1 MKICRWSSTRIISK
15 PRFYSLHYQRTIY
28 VNIVSINFILLSIH
42 YFILCIIIIF
52 LHNIFLKLKQILW
65 LAVVPNIIDTTD
77 HKENMLG
84 RSPQFADGLLIFF
97 TCGFCARVSLTGSAI
112 LGCCQFFI
120 TNRPGNP
127 IVIVCCQQP
136 SFFLFFF
143 YRER

>member
-112 LGCCQFFI
+112 LGWMLSIFYYEQTGKSYCYRLLSTTFFL
-120 TNRPGNP
+120 
-127 IVIVCCQQP
+127 
-136 SFFLFFF
+136 SFFFL
-143 YRER
+143 